1 MKRREKRKNSD
12 FTRSF
17 EFVHYKRAMGLEP
30 TTFSLAT
37 RRSTAEL
44 HPHGNYKFQITVYEL
59 RLYITKYL
67 SILKLLFFIT
77 LCFFVIRH

>member
-1 MKRREKRKNSD
+1 MKRREKRKNPD

-17 EFVHYKRAMGLEP
+17 EFIHYKRAMGLEP

-44 HPHGNYKFQITVYEL
+44 HPHGDYEFQITVYEL

-67 SILKLLFFIT
+67 SILKLLFLLLYVFS
-77 LCFFVIRH
+77 